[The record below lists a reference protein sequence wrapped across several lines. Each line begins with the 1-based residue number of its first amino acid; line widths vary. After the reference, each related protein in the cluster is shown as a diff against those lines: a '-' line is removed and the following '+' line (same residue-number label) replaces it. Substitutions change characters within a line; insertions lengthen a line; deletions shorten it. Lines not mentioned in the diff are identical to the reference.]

1 MDIKI
6 SMEMLLEML
15 TICLHR
21 IDSMVKPE
29 NEEDDLEEDIGPLAI
44 QVIMVDIIAQQ
55 VILHSSFL
63 M

>member
-1 MDIKI
+1 
-6 SMEMLLEML
+6 MLLEML

-21 IDSMVKPE
+21 IDSLVKPE